1 MLNVRLRSAVMVAGV
16 GLGWTLIAPQ
26 AATAQCTYDVFPSSV
41 DDVAAAG
48 ASGSLSVGWT
58 HPPLPFGLDPQ
69 CWSMWYAVSNDPWIS
84 ASRDLP
90 YVDHQHTLDYTVA
103 ANPTTDERTGTLTV
117 AGQRIRPC
125 PTARQSPT
133 PVRIRRST
141 KAIR

>member
-1 MLNVRLRSAVMVAGV
+1 MLNVRLRIAVMVAGV
-16 GLGWTLIAPQ
+16 GLGWMLIATP
-26 AATAQCTYDVFPSSV
+26 AASAQCTFDVGPVTV
-41 DDVAAAG
+41 DDVPAAG
-48 ASGSLSVGWT
+48 ASGSVTVGWT

-117 AGQRIRPC
+117 AGQTVTITQLAC
-125 PTARQSPT
+125 PSP
-133 PVRIRRST
+133 PRVPLCQ
-141 KAIR
+141 